1 MRKNVYVYITSNKH
15 RTVFYT
21 GMTNNMERRLYEH
34 RNGIGSKFVKKYNVV
49 DLLLVEHFFNADEAV
64 SREKQIKG
72 WRSEKKLALIRRV
85 NPELR
90 DLAKDYGIQ

>member
-21 GMTNNMERRLYEH
+21 GVTNNIERRLYEH

-49 DLLLVEHFFNADEAV
+49 YLLFVEHFFNANEAV

-72 WRSEKKLALIRRV
+72 WRREKKMALIRSV
-85 NPELR
+85 NPGFR
-90 DLAKDYGIQ
+90 DLAKEYGLQ